1 MESRSDCWLH
11 LLQYL
16 MPNAEIA
23 ASIKVA
29 GRSIHPDIVT
39 AITAALDA
47 KDAERDKWKSEADAA
62 EALADRYR
70 GELILTADWL
80 AAQDSMAAA
89 DVAQRIRTAL
99 KGKSGVLIADDDS
112 PAVYQPMNLSGEAVG
127 GRVVVPAKEKC
138 EECNGSGTS
147 CTGGNCCMTCS
158 ECNGTGTA

>member
-1 MESRSDCWLH
+1 MASRSDCWLH

-16 MPNAEIA
+16 MTNAEIA

-47 KDAERDKWKSEADAA
+47 KDAERD
-62 EALADRYR
+62 RYR
-70 GELILTADWL
+70 VVLEEIARDERL
-80 AAQDSMAAA
+80 AGTEWAKAA
-89 DVAQRIRTAL
+89 RTAL
-99 KGKSGVLIADDDS
+99 KGK
-112 PAVYQPMNLSGEAVG
+112 SGEAVG

-147 CTGGNCCMTCS
+147 CTGGNCCMICN